1 LPELGDQSDSQLFA
15 EDTGNYYRDPT
26 PFSHSDAVV
35 VGNITSGQA
44 YLSNDKR
51 DVYSEFQIIIQEVLK
66 EPSARRIGPG
76 DSIAVERYGGAIRLS
91 SGKVL
96 IRGITEFSM
105 PLVGKRYL
113 LFQAGIISAPD
124 CGTMRLTAIF
134 APPSAC
140 TTWL

>member
-15 EDTGNYYRDPT
+15 EDTGNYYRDPM

-66 EPSARRIGPG
+66 DTLPAALVPVT
-76 DSIAVERYGGAIRLS
+76 ALPW
-91 SGKVL
+91 SG
-96 IRGITEFSM
+96 M
-105 PLVGKRYL
+105 AA
-113 LFQAGIISAPD
+113 Q
-124 CGTMRLTAIF
+124 F
-134 APPSAC
+134 AC
-140 TTWL
+140 RQGRC